1 MTTDSSINFELCVVC
16 KTSRMLCGRKSC
28 PLLQKWSKEYSIE
41 KPTIKNLDESFS
53 PPSFFVSW
61 GNYPYATAGPMLTT
75 DRVGSESID
84 NSDNWLSRTQ
94 EDIVKM
100 RVSLFRTRTRLNL
113 KRPLDSDII
122 QKSQEL
128 LLGKNSVDVEVNLT
142 KNIIPAIKLDERSAP
157 AGPIAHIDKLRI
169 TENQSPVPAIERS
182 YYDSDL
188 LAVDAVEYLD
198 KEKIDVSTIIRIFS
212 AGMLGR
218 EQNRKLVP
226 TRWSITAVDDIV
238 SKQNIETIKKFQELG
253 EFRIFS
259 YNYFGNYYYI
269 LLIPDVWSFEVI
281 ETWFSGAFMNPS
293 TIDIGLGD
301 WEGYNGRTAYASN
314 VTGGYYA
321 ARLAATEY
329 LLRIQKQ
336 AQIIVFR
343 EITSEYKFPLGV
355 WVVRMGVRG
364 AFDNEYVTADSID
377 SAFALIPNYL
387 KYPIE
392 YWKHRSRLYEL
403 NKTQTKLDQ
412 FFM

>member
-1 MTTDSSINFELCVVC
+1 MTKESSINFELCVVC
-16 KTSRMLCGRKSC
+16 KTSRLLCGRRTC

-41 KPTIKNLDESFS
+41 KPSITNLDDSFS

-61 GNYPYATAGPMLTT
+61 GNYPYATAGPMLTA

-84 NSDNWLSRTQ
+84 NSDNWLNRTQ
-94 EDIVKM
+94 EEIVKM
-100 RVSLFRTRTRLNL
+100 RISLFRTRTRLNL

-128 LLGKNSVDVEVNLT
+128 LLGKNSVDVEVKLS

-157 AGPIAHIDKLRI
+157 AGPIAHINKLRI
-169 TENQSPVPAIERS
+169 TENQSPVPAIEKS
-182 YYDSDL
+182 YYDTDL
-188 LAVDAVEYLD
+188 LATDAVQFLD

-212 AGMLGR
+212 AGMLGKG
-218 EQNRKLVP
+218 QNRKLVP

-238 SKQNIETIKKFQELG
+238 SKQNIEEIKKFQELG

-293 TIDIGLGD
+293 AIDIGLGD
-301 WEGYNGRTAYASN
+301 WEGYNGRTEYASN

-321 ARLAATEY
+321 ARIAATEY
-329 LLRIQKQ
+329 LLRIQRQ
-336 AQIIVFR
+336 AQVMIFR

-355 WVVRMGVRG
+355 WVVRMGIRG
-364 AFDNEYVTADSID
+364 AFSGEYVIADSID
-377 SAFALIPNYL
+377 SAFDLIPNYL
-387 KYPIE
+387 RYPVD
-392 YWKHRSRLYEL
+392 YWKKKSRLYEL
-403 NKTQTKLDQ
+403 IKHKLS
-412 FFM
+412 

>member
-1 MTTDSSINFELCVVC
+1 MAKDSSINFELCVVC

-28 PLLQKWSKEYSIE
+28 PLLKKWSKEYSIE

-61 GNYPYATAGPMLTT
+61 GNYPYATAGPMLTV

-94 EDIVKM
+94 EEIVKM

-142 KNIIPAIKLDERSAP
+142 KNIVPSIKLDERSAP

-188 LAVDAVEYLD
+188 LAVDAVQYLD

-238 SKQNIETIKKFQELG
+238 SKQNIEKIKKFQELG
-253 EFRIFS
+253 EFRI
-259 YNYFGNYYYI
+259 
-269 LLIPDVWSFEVI
+269 
-281 ETWFSGAFMNPS
+281 
-293 TIDIGLGD
+293 
-301 WEGYNGRTAYASN
+301 
-314 VTGGYYA
+314 
-321 ARLAATEY
+321 
-329 LLRIQKQ
+329 
-336 AQIIVFR
+336 
-343 EITSEYKFPLGV
+343 
-355 WVVRMGVRG
+355 
-364 AFDNEYVTADSID
+364 
-377 SAFALIPNYL
+377 
-387 KYPIE
+387 
-392 YWKHRSRLYEL
+392 
-403 NKTQTKLDQ
+403 
-412 FFM
+412 